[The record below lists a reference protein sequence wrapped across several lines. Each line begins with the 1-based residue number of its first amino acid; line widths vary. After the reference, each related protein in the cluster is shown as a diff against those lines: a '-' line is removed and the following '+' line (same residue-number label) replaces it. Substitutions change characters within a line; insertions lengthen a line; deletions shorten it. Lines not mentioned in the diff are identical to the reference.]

1 MKNNTM
7 DITMSQSDRREL
19 IIKAYKRGFKTGL
32 LVMIAI
38 IIVVIASVIII
49 I

>member
-7 DITMSQSDRREL
+7 DIIMSQSDRREL
-19 IIKAYKRGFKTGL
+19 IIKAYKRGFRTGL

-38 IIVVIASVIII
+38 IVVIVSVIII
-49 I
+49 M

>member
-1 MKNNTM
+1 M

-19 IIKAYKRGFKTGL
+19 IIKAYNRGFRTGL
-32 LVMIAI
+32 LVMIA

>member
-19 IIKAYKRGFKTGL
+19 IIKAYKRGFRTGL

-38 IIVVIASVIII
+38 IVAIASVIII